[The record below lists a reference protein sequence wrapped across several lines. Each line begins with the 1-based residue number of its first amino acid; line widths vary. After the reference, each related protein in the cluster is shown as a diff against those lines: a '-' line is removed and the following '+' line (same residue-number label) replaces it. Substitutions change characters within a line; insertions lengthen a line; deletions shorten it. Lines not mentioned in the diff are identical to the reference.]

1 MHEYRRFSLVYAF
14 LLGCILSKIKQ
25 FPSPK
30 GSGNDLILDKMR
42 VKLFSTFNLHHLITH
57 THLSDRREATNFWF
71 WHCVNSWISHV
82 RQMTGQHTFDVHV
95 LVRPFLFSSRAAL
108 QQILAARTSRQEGL
122 VDNNKFTRIATIVI
136 KIEALQKFSMYVQSQ
151 GFASSDSLKP
161 IAIRS
166 TKWHRGASILAVLWS
181 PFLGNMSW

>member
-1 MHEYRRFSLVYAF
+1 MRFYLDAFCPKLNSFHRPRAREIIWFWTKCAWNYSLLSIFTIWLLIHIYQIEGKQQISDSDTVWTAEYPMYVS
-14 LLGCILSKIKQ
+14 
-25 FPSPK
+25 SPF
-30 GSGNDLILDKMR
+30 
-42 VKLFSTFNLHHLITH
+42 KLFYLK
-57 THLSDRREATNFWF
+57 
-71 WHCVNSWISHV
+71 
-82 RQMTGQHTFDVHV
+82 MTGQYTFDVHV

-108 QQILAARTSRQEGL
+108 QQILPAWTSRQEGL

-136 KIEALQKFSMYVQSQ
+136 KIKALQQFSMYVQPQ

-166 TKWHRGASILAVLWS
+166 PKWHRGASILAVLWF